1 MEHLMQSWLSQKV
14 AGLTLAPS
22 ILLLFFIVFSLWG
35 SYKTYSGA
43 KLTSTEA
50 SIALYTNKALSELQ
64 IERGLSAG
72 FISSKGQEFASQL
85 RNQRKKVDLAVQSIL
100 EFENADNI
108 PNIQSSLLQPVKT
121 LFAKIKNRRVAVDQ
135 QSTTVALTVEDYTA
149 LTSALV
155 QFNGYLVSVAK
166 NALGKQKFILLY
178 QLSKLQEN
186 AGLERAL
193 LSSVFAKQAIDQE
206 QQIAFNKLVSFQSSQ
221 LSDLSVLATEEFR
234 QILNEFTNSKGQKDI
249 ESFRQQ
255 AEKINQSP
263 SEITSTEWFSAASLR
278 IEGIVTLNEQ
288 LFDQLQEHA
297 AEETSVSFFIVVID
311 IILVIITCVLA
322 GLIFWILQLR
332 KAQSKELQSK
342 LKYTVNNLDLSLTI
356 DKISN
361 DDLGLVALQVNE
373 LIEKFR
379 LDLESYQI
387 SANEITLASKLTA
400 EASSQ
405 TSTNIQNQ
413 QQQIKLSLLSAET
426 LGIGISEDIA
436 SIAKLNKYASQSS
449 QMVIA
454 GETTVAQATKGIRAT
469 ADEVKKVGQTIE
481 LLNQRVDDI
490 LRMVD
495 VIRSVA
501 DQTNL
506 LALNAAIE
514 AARAGEQGRG
524 FAVVADEVRAL
535 AKRTQDSTIEIANV
549 VDELNESSKNA
560 FSAIAIG
567 SKTATQAVAD
577 ADEINSVLAQITQ
590 NMKELADLSLNV
602 DQSARQQTSSL
613 AHMTKSI
620 QDVNA
625 VSDDNAINSE
635 QTAVAAEELSETT
648 NGMLNNIKRYKVV

>member
-1 MEHLMQSWLSQKV
+1 M
-14 AGLTLAPS
+14 
-22 ILLLFFIVFSLWG
+22 
-35 SYKTYSGA
+35 
-43 KLTSTEA
+43 
-50 SIALYTNKALSELQ
+50 
-64 IERGLSAG
+64 
-72 FISSKGQEFASQL
+72 
-85 RNQRKKVDLAVQSIL
+85 
-100 EFENADNI
+100 
-108 PNIQSSLLQPVKT
+108 KT

-278 IEGIVTLNEQ
+278 IEGIFTLNEQ

-373 LIEKFR
+373 LIAKFR

-426 LGIGISEDIA
+426 LGIGISEEQQKNIFD
-436 SIAKLNKYASQSS
+436 SF
-449 QMVIA
+449 
-454 GETTVAQATKGIRAT
+454 
-469 ADEVKKVGQTIE
+469 
-481 LLNQRVDDI
+481 
-490 LRMVD
+490 
-495 VIRSVA
+495 
-501 DQTNL
+501 
-506 LALNAAIE
+506 
-514 AARAGEQGRG
+514 EQG
-524 FAVVADEVRAL
+524 
-535 AKRTQDSTIEIANV
+535 
-549 VDELNESSKNA
+549 
-560 FSAIAIG
+560 
-567 SKTATQAVAD
+567 
-577 ADEINSVLAQITQ
+577 
-590 NMKELADLSLNV
+590 
-602 DQSARQQTSSL
+602 
-613 AHMTKSI
+613 SI
-620 QDVNA
+620 Q
-625 VSDDNAINSE
+625 INRE
-635 QTAVAAEELSETT
+635 YGGT
-648 NGMLNNIKRYKVV
+648 G

>member
-1 MEHLMQSWLSQKV
+1 MQSWLSQKV

-278 IEGIVTLNEQ
+278 IEGIFTLNEQ

>member
-1 MEHLMQSWLSQKV
+1 MQSWLSQKV

>member
-1 MEHLMQSWLSQKV
+1 MQSWLSQKV

-278 IEGIVTLNEQ
+278 IEGIFTLNEQ

-436 SIAKLNKYASQSS
+436 SIAKLNEYASQSS

>member
-1 MEHLMQSWLSQKV
+1 MQSWLSQKV

-234 QILNEFTNSKGQKDI
+234 QILNEFTNSKGQKDF

-278 IEGIVTLNEQ
+278 IEGIFTLNEQ

-436 SIAKLNKYASQSS
+436 SIAKLNEYASQSS